1 MDLFELIPHINTS
14 ENAIQFLRDREIL
27 RSVPPRCPL
36 AACQREMSEVS
47 IGRRRAS
54 GGAEKMW
61 RCPTHKSKKYPL
73 GMVSLYMDFISYLHN
88 LGSFLQNSNL
98 SPKTFVLFTY
108 LWAHGIPNH
117 VQQSLCGLGHTS
129 VTDWNMFLRDICS
142 RQLLVNPIQL
152 DGPNC
157 VVQIGIFG
165 SILFF

>member
-1 MDLFELIPHINTS
+1 MNLFELIPHINTS
-14 ENAIQFLRDREIL
+14 ENAIQFLRDRGIL

-88 LGSFLQNSNL
+88 LGLFLQNSNL

-117 VQQSLCGLGHTS
+117 VQQSLCGLGHTCHRLEHVPS
-129 VTDWNMFLRDICS
+129 WPLLRPVIG
-142 RQLLVNPIQL
+142 Q
-152 DGPNC
+152 PNTIRRSKLRSSNWYFW
-157 VVQIGIFG
+157 QYFIF
-165 SILFF
+165 